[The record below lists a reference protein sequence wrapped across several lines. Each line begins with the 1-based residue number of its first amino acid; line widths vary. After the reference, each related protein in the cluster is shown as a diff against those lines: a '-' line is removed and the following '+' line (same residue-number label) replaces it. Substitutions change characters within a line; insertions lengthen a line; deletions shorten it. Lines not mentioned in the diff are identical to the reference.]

1 MEKIDSAE
9 TIAISSKE
17 RTVVDLMRFR
27 SRVGRDL
34 ALGALRRYL
43 QGADTKPG
51 ELLALA
57 RRLRVGS
64 VMAEAMEP
72 LLA

>member
-1 MEKIDSAE
+1 MMRLAVAQCE
-9 TIAISSKE
+9 TVIGEI
-17 RTVVDLMRFR
+17 TGVDLMRFR

-43 QGADTKPG
+43 QGADAKPG

-57 RRLRVGS
+57 RQLRIAPVVS
-64 VMAEAMEP
+64 AAMGP

>member
-1 MEKIDSAE
+1 
-9 TIAISSKE
+9 
-17 RTVVDLMRFR
+17 MRFR

-43 QGADTKPG
+43 QSGDAKPG
-51 ELLALA
+51 ELLGLA
-57 RRLRVGS
+57 RQLRIVS
-64 VMAEAMEP
+64 VVSAPMEP